1 MNQSSR
7 FGPTFGVKRARAAGQ
22 FSFKTHPPTLTATI
36 VRSMAVTRY
45 EARFH
50 LANINK
56 AQKCLHGHLEALG
69 AGMPID
75 EVNLA
80 DAASEIRN
88 YIPSDSKT

>member
-7 FGPTFGVKRARAAGQ
+7 FSPTFGVKRARAAGQ
-22 FSFKTHPPTLTATI
+22 LSFKTHPPTLTANI

-50 LANINK
+50 FANINK
-56 AQKCLHGHLEALG
+56 TQKGLHANLEALG
-69 AGMPID
+69 AGIPTD

-80 DAASEIRN
+80 NAASKIRD
-88 YIPSDSKT
+88 YMPSDSKN